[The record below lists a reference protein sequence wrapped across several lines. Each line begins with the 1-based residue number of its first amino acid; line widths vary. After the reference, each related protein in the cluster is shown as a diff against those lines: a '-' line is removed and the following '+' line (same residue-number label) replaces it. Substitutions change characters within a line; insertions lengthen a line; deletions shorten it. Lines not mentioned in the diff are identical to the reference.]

1 MGVGAYVFINVKS
14 GNGMNAVEDIR
25 KVNGVKQAHLVTGL
39 HDVIAYIEAGDVN
52 ELGKVIVTQL
62 QKVPGVDRTVTC
74 LTVKS

>member
-25 KVNGVKQAHLVTGL
+25 KVKGVKQAHLVTGL
-39 HDVIAYIEAGDVN
+39 HDVIAYLEANDVN
-52 ELGKVIVTQL
+52 ELGKTIVTQL

>member
-1 MGVGAYVFINVKS
+1 MGVSAYVFINVKS

-25 KVNGVKQAHLVTGL
+25 KVKGVKQAHLVTGL
-39 HDVIAYIEAGDVN
+39 HDVIAYLEAEDVN
-52 ELGKVIVTQL
+52 ELGKVIVSQL